1 MARLHTLTVQ
11 DILWINFRLVG
22 RSVPFDFAIL
32 EDASYC
38 QYQLGRSLDVP
49 RQAARLLQAMVR
61 RRPFEDGNVETG
73 LVATAAFLKLNGFRL
88 EPPAGDAV
96 AWAASFS
103 AETLEPF
110 CRTEPHDDEEEPNV
124 HAAIVEEMERLG
136 FLSRAL

>member
-11 DILWINFRLVG
+11 DILWINFRLAG
-22 RSVPFDFAIL
+22 RSVPFDYALL

-38 QYQLGRSLDVP
+38 QYQLGKSLDVP

-61 RRPFEDGNVETG
+61 RRPFEAGNVETG

-88 EPPAGDAV
+88 EPAASDSV

-103 AETLEPF
+103 GDTLEPF
-110 CRTEPHDDEEEPNV
+110 CKPEPHDDEEERDV
-124 HAAIVEEMERLG
+124 HEAIVEEMERLG